1 MTHPDNDNHP
11 GKDDHDTDAP
21 YARKAERET
30 GKPDQL
36 KDKVS
41 KSESR
46 QDALQDEA
54 VERPR
59 LRERLQRDGR
69 LPVNWRHVNVGLSSR
84 AHTQKAAS
92 KKAGG
97 GIGNSG
103 SYAAT
108 S

>member
-1 MTHPDNDNHP
+1 MTNPENDNHP

-30 GKPDQL
+30 GKTDQL

-54 VERPR
+54 VEESFP
-59 LRERLQRDGR
+59 
-69 LPVNWRHVNVGLSSR
+69 
-84 AHTQKAAS
+84 AS
-92 KKAGG
+92 DPPTPKQ
-97 GIGNSG
+97 I
-103 SYAAT
+103 T
-108 S
+108 